1 MPVYGYR
8 CSRGHHFEL
17 QQRITE
23 PPLTQCPECGAPV
36 TRVFYPVGIIFKGG
50 GFYKTDSRGAGTDG
64 TITPAD
70 GAKTETKADAKADSK
85 GDGKADTKA
94 DTKAKTGA
102 DAGSRPPAPS
112 PPAKTDEKPS
122 TKKGAAC

>member
-8 CSRGHHFEL
+8 CSRGHHFEI

-50 GFYKTDSRGAGTDG
+50 GFYKTDSRGASSDG
-64 TITPAD
+64 SVTPTV
-70 GAKTETKADAKADSK
+70 GAKTETKT
-85 GDGKADTKA
+85 DTKTE
-94 DTKAKTGA
+94 TKA
-102 DAGSRPPAPS
+102 
-112 PPAKTDEKPS
+112 PAKKEEKASP
-122 TKKGAAC
+122 KEGAA

>member
-8 CSRGHHFEL
+8 CSRGHHFEV

-50 GFYKTDSRGAGTDG
+50 GFYKTDSRESSTDG
-64 TITPAD
+64 SITPAD
-70 GAKTETKADAKADSK
+70 APKVETKP
-85 GDGKADTKA
+85 DGKAGS
-94 DTKAKTGA
+94 KAKTGP
-102 DAGSRPPAPS
+102 DSGSPAPRS
-112 PPAKTDEKPS
+112 TPPVAPPAKTDNKTS
-122 TKKGAAC
+122 TKEGAA

>member
-8 CSRGHHFEL
+8 CSRGHHFEI

-50 GFYKTDSRGAGTDG
+50 GFYKTDSRGASSDG
-64 TITPAD
+64 SVTPAE
-70 GAKTETKADAKADSK
+70 GTKTETKAET
-85 GDGKADTKA
+85 KADTKA
-94 DTKAKTGA
+94 DTKAKPTP
-102 DAGSRPPAPS
+102 DPGSS
-112 PPAKTDEKPS
+112 PPALPPPVKNEEKTSPKE
-122 TKKGAAC
+122 GAG

>member
-8 CSRGHHFEL
+8 CSHGHKFEV

-50 GFYKTDSRGAGTDG
+50 GFYKTDSRGSSSDG
-64 TITPAD
+64 SITPA
-70 GAKTETKADAKADSK
+70 ETPKVDAKP
-85 GDGKADTKA
+85 DGKADTKA
-94 DTKAKTGA
+94 KSAPESGGA
-102 DAGSRPPAPS
+102 TPSATPPD
-112 PPAKTDEKPS
+112 KTDNATS
-122 TKKGAAC
+122 TKEGAA

>member
-8 CSRGHHFEL
+8 CTRAHHFEV

-50 GFYKTDSRGAGTDG
+50 GFYKTDSRGSSSDG
-64 TITPAD
+64 SITPAETPKVDTKPD
-70 GAKTETKADAKADSK
+70 GKAETKAKAAPESGNSTPSPAPPVK
-85 GDGKADTKA
+85 TEE
-94 DTKAKTGA
+94 KTG
-102 DAGSRPPAPS
+102 
-112 PPAKTDEKPS
+112 T
-122 TKKGAAC
+122 

>member
-8 CSRGHHFEL
+8 CSRGHHFEI

-50 GFYKTDSRGAGTDG
+50 GFYKTDSRGASSDG
-64 TITPAD
+64 SLTPAD
-70 GAKTETKADAKADSK
+70 SKTETKAEP
-85 GDGKADTKA
+85 DTK
-94 DTKAKTGA
+94 TKATPDSAPSKPATPPPTKTESKTG
-102 DAGSRPPAPS
+102 
-112 PPAKTDEKPS
+112 TEE
-122 TKKGAAC
+122 GAA